1 MANLEAQERRAK
13 LPPKYP
19 NFREKY
25 ISPAET
31 KNLKFWIFVY
41 IFDFFSQVCLFIVI
55 P

>member
-1 MANLEAQERRAK
+1 MCPQNTQILGK
-13 LPPKYP
+13 
-19 NFREKY
+19 NM

-41 IFDFFSQVCLFIVI
+41 IFDFLSQVCLFIVI